1 LYPEE
6 NTNKS
11 SSGPVFDNPQANGK
25 VQTGEDQ
32 VLDFVAQQAGTYEFE
47 CAKVC
52 GMHHRMK
59 GKLIIEE

>member
-1 LYPEE
+1 LYPKKTR
-6 NTNKS
+6 TNS
-11 SSGPVFDNPQANGK
+11 VRLVFDNPQANGK

-32 VLDFVAQQAGTYEFE
+32 VLDFVAQQAGTYEFK

-52 GMHHRMK
+52 GMHYRMK